1 MSMNSVNLIGRLGTD
16 PERAIHA
23 RAGQRNKAQRL
34 VIAS

>member
-23 RAGQRNKAQRL
+23 RAGQRSFGEER
-34 VIAS
+34 